1 MYKRN
6 GIGLPWESHCVS
18 SWIISVEPKNKMNL
32 NVLLFLSSLFAAK
45 QWYVAVLIC
54 KESSISHIQE
64 CRKTLLLQSI
74 CSSHICLPLLIFQE
88 NTPSNGTQFVS
99 YRLVCTLFS
108 FFPQVWH
115 WSVCWTIYRKN
126 LGNIECFISQ
136 INGADKIWAIIECF
150 VSQIVI
156 WFLFITPWIV

>member
-1 MYKRN
+1 M
-6 GIGLPWESHCVS
+6 ILMEITAICLPALTTVIFLFDCVLEKWNWITMESHCVS
-18 SWIISVEPKNKMNL
+18 SLIISVDPKNKMNL

-45 QWYVAVLIC
+45 QCYVAVLIC

-88 NTPSNGTQFVS
+88 NTPSNVTQFVS

-108 FFPQVWH
+108 FFFKCGIEVFVVQSTARTMSI
-115 WSVCWTIYRKN
+115 WSAQSPR
-126 LGNIECFISQ
+126 
-136 INGADKIWAIIECF
+136 
-150 VSQIVI
+150 
-156 WFLFITPWIV
+156 